1 MGALPEADVKS
12 AVKAAQATVRRIR
25 CFFRVDQ
32 FSGSSMSSVG
42 WGRRTVYLLMKGQC
56 KFIVPETASP
66 HMSIFSKAESSS
78 LRPIDVQEDP
88 GFGSGFRWTCI
99 NPVQPLVMVHV
110 WFIHDTWVVVR
121 EYDDG
126 SDLCK
131 SMRTVSDQGIGL
143 TVCSYTIA
151 SGPARQCRAKSS
163 PFFRNPES
171 GAPWGNMGPLSST
184 GD

>member
-1 MGALPEADVKS
+1 MFLPSRPV
-12 AVKAAQATVRRIR
+12 Q
-25 CFFRVDQ
+25 RVLNVICRLGQ
-32 FSGSSMSSVG
+32 KYSLFTHEMSM
-42 WGRRTVYLLMKGQC
+42 QIH
-56 KFIVPETASP
+56 IVPETASP
-66 HMSIFSKAESSS
+66 HMSVLSKAESSS

-88 GFGSGFRWTCI
+88 SFGSSFRWTCI

-126 SDLCK
+126 FELCK

-151 SGPARQCRAKSS
+151 SGPATQWRAKLSV
-163 PFFRNPES
+163 PFRNPES
-171 GAPWGNMGPLSST
+171 GAPWGNMGVGQGRLRLNWLRALSHS
-184 GD
+184 